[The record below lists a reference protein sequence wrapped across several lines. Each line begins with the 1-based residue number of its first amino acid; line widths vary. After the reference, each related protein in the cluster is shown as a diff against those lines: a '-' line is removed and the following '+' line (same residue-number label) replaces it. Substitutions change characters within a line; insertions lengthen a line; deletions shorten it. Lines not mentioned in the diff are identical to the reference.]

1 MSSWQNADTRRRR
14 VAALSVAMTHSAEKR
29 RCPSC
34 GRGAALKR
42 EVIDDYQTVTY
53 CRWKLEGKCDYER
66 SFFADGA

>member
-14 VAALSVAMTHSAEKR
+14 VASLSNAMTQSAERR

-42 EVIDDYQTVTY
+42 VELDDFQTVTY
-53 CRWKLEGKCDYER
+53 CRWKTEGKCDYER
-66 SFFADGA
+66 SYFAGEA